1 MPLSEAFLSWLISVT
16 CHQIMLSEEQ
26 NQQYYNV
33 LTCVFLVVWRGVEV
47 WLFLKALAMTGVTVY
62 YYIFD
67 TV

>member
-1 MPLSEAFLSWLISVT
+1 
-16 CHQIMLSEEQ
+16 MLSEEQ